1 MSTTENQRKYIISS
15 SKEFDGTILQ
25 GMGKPTI
32 ASYLRASLDPK
43 IFIGILEEFLN
54 ELPPHSFFP
63 PKFLQYKGVLSI
75 SVYLP

>member
-43 IFIGILEEFLN
+43 ILIRIKDAHAFRSNIHILYILIFTTNFEN
-54 ELPPHSFFP
+54 G
-63 PKFLQYKGVLSI
+63 YV
-75 SVYLP
+75 VYN